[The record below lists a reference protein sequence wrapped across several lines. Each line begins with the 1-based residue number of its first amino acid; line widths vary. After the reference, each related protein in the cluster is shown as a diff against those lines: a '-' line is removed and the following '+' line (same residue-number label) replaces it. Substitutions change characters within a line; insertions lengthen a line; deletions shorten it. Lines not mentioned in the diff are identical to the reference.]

1 MVRKKWTGGE
11 SRSKRDSAPNS
22 AANPEL
28 RIPQGLRAGSGIREA
43 GSADGFRISEKG
55 AKEKRSGGE
64 PPLLFCG
71 SCWKDRLLDNGLEEP
86 DFELSIVVFATENL
100 DSAIDNA
107 EHETI

>member
-1 MVRKKWTGGE
+1 MRVDSWIENMIDRPLDHGAEEGE
-11 SRSKRDSAPNS
+11 DGR
-22 AANPEL
+22 
-28 RIPQGLRAGSGIREA
+28 RIPPT
-43 GSADGFRISEKG
+43 GFGNG

-64 PPLLFCG
+64 PPLLFAVLAM
-71 SCWKDRLLDNGLEEP
+71 KDRLLDLGLEEP